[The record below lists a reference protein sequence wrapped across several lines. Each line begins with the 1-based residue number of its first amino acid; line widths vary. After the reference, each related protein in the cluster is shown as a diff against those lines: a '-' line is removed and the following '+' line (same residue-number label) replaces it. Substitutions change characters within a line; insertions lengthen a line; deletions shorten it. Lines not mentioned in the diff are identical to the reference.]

1 MNTLYYDCFC
11 GISDDMNPGALIDL
25 GVDPDHLHDE
35 PKKLNIDQEVRLDIQ
50 RGMKNGISGTEES
63 VKPLSTAKPA
73 EDGRAIKGRNQ
84 TAPQCHQTHSLN
96 QSHHHKGD
104 DIADNTLYRSGHIQ
118 SERGSF
124 LRQLRLKGEQDR
136 FRPWQTRPF
145 HPQRA

>member
-73 EDGRAIKGRNQ
+73 EDGRA
-84 TAPQCHQTHSLN
+84 
-96 QSHHHKGD
+96 HKGAQPD
-104 DIADNTLYRSGHIQ
+104 GPPVSPDSQ
-118 SERGSF
+118 
-124 LRQLRLKGEQDR
+124 
-136 FRPWQTRPF
+136 P
-145 HPQRA
+145 